1 MLKNAI
7 KKPLTTVTAGA
18 GYGKTQAV
26 STLLRSTQENI
37 IWFQLSELDNL
48 IARFWERFV
57 FGFKPYSKKLAS
69 SLRALGY
76 PETLAAFDQFLRL
89 LAKELMRNERFI
101 FVLDDFHF
109 IRDKTILNF
118 IENLIYSRIQKISI
132 IIVSR
137 SQPSLNLATML
148 SKGLLARIVEDDLRF
163 SQEETRLYYE
173 RQGLNLDRDM
183 LSKIYSY
190 TEGWIFAIY
199 LVSLSMKKGNVH
211 ELNPLSLSKIDIFEL
226 MEKEIFAV
234 ASKELQKYLIEISV
248 LDILP
253 KGLLMKLLDYNDAVL
268 AEMTTISLFIRYSSL
283 SDSYRMHHLFRKFL
297 LEKKNRLPDEQI
309 LRIHLTAAQWYE
321 KNNSKPEAI
330 NHYKECNRYSEIF
343 DIILSGD
350 RHVGQET
357 ADSLIKLIEQAPEE
371 IVRARPIIQV
381 LKAYYLLN
389 NNKID
394 KAYEELTRLRE
405 KYERLPPTAENRRV
419 LGEAYIVLALISIIN
434 QNFDFE
440 DLFKKAD
447 EFLPE
452 GSVLVDYKFNIAEGI
467 NVTGIKNPASGE
479 LEKYLEAL
487 SRAMPH
493 ASRVMNGCGYG
504 AEYLNAADSCYM
516 AGDIKG
522 AEKNAYEAI
531 FRAGQKQQY
540 GIECM
545 ANFILVRIF
554 VLKGDYA
561 KTVDILR
568 QMKKQLDIL
577 QIANIISLYDII
589 EGWFYVKIG
598 ETHKVSKWIK
608 NEEETRKMLPPVI
621 VGREYLVRSDS
632 LLAEG
637 RYDELLAFT
646 RQTDVLY
653 TERGILYAVIQNK
666 ITKAI
671 LHYYRGDHED
681 SIHALNEAYEL
692 SSPNNLVIQ
701 YIEYG
706 NQMRTVLNAA
716 KRDKRCKIPLEWL
729 NTIHT
734 KSSTYAKQLAHLVS
748 EYKNGTLSEN
758 KDQVALSKREKEM
771 LSYLCRGL
779 TRGEIASSCNLS
791 LNTVKSVLQSAF
803 NKLGASNSADAI
815 RIATAMDL
823 GR

>member
-1 MLKNAI
+1 M
-7 KKPLTTVTAGA
+7 TAGA

-26 STLLRSTQENI
+26 STLLRSTQESI

-57 FGFKPYSKKLAS
+57 FGFKPYSKKLAA
-69 SLRALGY
+69 SLKALKY
-76 PETLAAFDQFLRL
+76 PETLAAFDQFLHL
-89 LAKELMRNERFI
+89 LAKELIHKKRFI
-101 FVLDDFHF
+101 FVLDDFHL
-109 IRDKTILNF
+109 IHDKSVLNF
-118 IENLIYSRIQKISI
+118 IENLIYSRIQKVSI
-132 IIVSR
+132 VIVSR
-137 SQPSLNLATML
+137 VQPNLNLAAML
-148 SKGLLARIVEDDLRF
+148 SKGLLTRIVEDDLRF
-163 SQEETRLYYE
+163 SQEETRVYYE
-173 RQGLNLDRDM
+173 RQGLSPDKDM
-183 LSKIYSY
+183 VSKIYSY

-199 LVSLSMKKGNVH
+199 LVGLSMKKGNVH
-211 ELNPLSLSKIDIFEL
+211 ELNPLSLSKVDIFDL
-226 MEKEIFAV
+226 MEKEIFTV
-234 ASKELQKYLIEISV
+234 SSKALQKYLIEISV
-248 LDILP
+248 LEILP
-253 KGLLMKLLDYNDAVL
+253 KGLLMKLLDHNDAVL
-268 AEMTTISLFIRYSSL
+268 AEMTSISLFIRYSAL
-283 SDSYRMHHLFRKFL
+283 SDSYRMHHLFREFL
-297 LEKKNRLPDEQI
+297 LEKKNSLPREQI

-321 KNNSKPEAI
+321 KNNFKPEAI
-330 NHYKECNRYSEIF
+330 NHYKECNRYGEIF

-350 RHVGQET
+350 RHVAQEI
-357 ADSLIKLIEQAPEE
+357 ADSFIQLIEQAPEE
-371 IVRARPIIQV
+371 LVRARPIMQV

-394 KAYEELTRLRE
+394 KAYKELTRLRE
-405 KYERLPPTAENRRV
+405 KYESLPPTAENRRV
-419 LGEAYIVLALISIIN
+419 LGEAYIVLALISIVN
-434 QNFDFE
+434 QNFDF
-440 DLFKKAD
+440 DNLFKKAD

-452 GSVLVDYKFNIAEGI
+452 GSVLVDCKLNIAEGI

-479 LEKYLEAL
+479 LEKYFEAL
-487 SRAMPH
+487 FRAMPY

-516 AGDIKG
+516 TGDIKG

-545 ANFILVRIF
+545 ANFILVRIY

-561 KTVDILR
+561 KTAAILR

-577 QIANIISLYDII
+577 HYANIISLFDII

-598 ETHKVSKWIK
+598 ETHKVPKWIRH
-608 NEEETRKMLPPVI
+608 EEETRKLLPPVI
-621 VGREYLVRSDS
+621 IGREYLVRSDG

-637 RYDELLAFT
+637 RYDELLAFM

-671 LHYYRGDHED
+671 LHHYRGDQED
-681 SIHALNEAYEL
+681 SINALNEAYEL
-692 SSPNNLVIQ
+692 SSPNNLIIQ

-716 KRDKRCKIPLEWL
+716 KRNKKCKIPLEWL

-748 EYKNGTLSEN
+748 EYKDVTLSAN
-758 KDQVALSKREKEM
+758 KNQVALSKREKEI
-771 LSYLCRGL
+771 LSCLCRGL
-779 TRGEIASSCNLS
+779 TRGEIASTCNLS
-791 LNTVKSVLQSAF
+791 LNTVKSVLQGAF
-803 NKLGASNSADAI
+803 SKLGASNSADAV

-823 GR
+823 ESLM